1 MIAGQYPPY
10 WWLRRLRRR
19 NRDKL
24 VSYGHCALC
33 RSMWFVSDGWD
44 VEEAVEKARHR
55 PWCVV
60 KLSKASSR
68 RLPALAGDGRR
79 HAQL

>member
-1 MIAGQYPPY
+1 MISGQYPPY

-19 NRDKL
+19 SKDRL

-33 RSMWFVSDGWD
+33 RRVWFVSEGWN

-55 PWCVV
+55 PWCAV
-60 KLSKASSR
+60 KLSRTRLRHPHAHTR
-68 RLPALAGDGRR
+68 RATVR
-79 HAQL
+79 